1 MSMGQEWLDDMMIW
15 EASQL
20 DEEYYEDAARTRRV
34 WIDERGRETKIKK
47 MSTQHI
53 VNSIKMIDRLYTT
66 RELVRPFLMRELKKR
81 PCGKFIIAQE
91 GL

>member
-1 MSMGQEWLDDMMIW
+1 MGMGEEWLDDMLIW
-15 EASQL
+15 EAGQP
-20 DEEYYEDAARTRRV
+20 DEDYYKDAARARRV
-34 WIDERGRETKIKK
+34 WIAGNGDEYKIKK

-53 VNSIKMIDRLYTT
+53 LNCIKMIDSRGTT

-81 PCGKFIIAQE
+81 PCGKFIIQKE